1 MQPGELVVLDNK
13 FWDDPLGGKIAMV
26 LGAVDAVPDEDFS
39 DQMTILTHP
48 TITGET
54 LYALPHEFRP
64 LEP

>member
-26 LGAVDAVPDEDFS
+26 LGAVDTITDEDFS

-48 TITGET
+48 TIMGET
-54 LYALPHEFRP
+54 LYARPHEFRP